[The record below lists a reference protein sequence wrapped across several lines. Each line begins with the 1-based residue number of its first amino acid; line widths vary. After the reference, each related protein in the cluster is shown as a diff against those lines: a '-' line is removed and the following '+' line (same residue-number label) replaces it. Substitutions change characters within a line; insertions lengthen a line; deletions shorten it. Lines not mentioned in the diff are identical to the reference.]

1 MQECKRGMEGF
12 TLNVPRYVILPLC
25 NYDILRLVGKER
37 EMNAQSRD
45 YTVASDGET
54 ARLIK
59 AAAASAEPIRVDT
72 GEAVYRVAA
81 DAEVAEDLPVPSAEE
96 VAASIAG
103 IKAAAGSWVGLVDA
117 EELKTYLRAR
127 RKTANRPSLTR

>member
-1 MQECKRGMEGF
+1 
-12 TLNVPRYVILPLC
+12 
-25 NYDILRLVGKER
+25 
-37 EMNAQSRD
+37 MNAQPRD
-45 YTVASDGET
+45 YTVAPDSET

-81 DAEVAEDLPVPSAEE
+81 DAERAEDLPVPSAEN

-103 IKAAAGSWVGLVDA
+103 IKAAAGSWIGLVDA
-117 EELKTYLRAR
+117 EELKTYLRER
-127 RKTANRPSLTR
+127 RKIANRPSLKR